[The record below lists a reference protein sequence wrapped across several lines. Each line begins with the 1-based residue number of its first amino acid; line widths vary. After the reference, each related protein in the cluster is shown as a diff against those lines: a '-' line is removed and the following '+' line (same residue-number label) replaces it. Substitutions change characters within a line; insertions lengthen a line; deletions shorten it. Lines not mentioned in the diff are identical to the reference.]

1 MASRSAVRTSSPWLR
16 TVGMKPRMRSR
27 FRRLGAVAAG
37 DLDLGSSRPQVALDA
52 VVGERHGEIVGEAED
67 LD

>member
-1 MASRSAVRTSSPWLR
+1 
-16 TVGMKPRMRSR
+16 MKPRMRSR
-27 FRRLGAVAAG
+27 FRRLGAVAAR